1 MAGDEASAEERA
13 SKAEKMV
20 AELKDLLKEAND
32 ENSQARGPTGSS
44 ALRGYCSKPHNIVC
58 FFGRSTKS

>member
-32 ENSQARGPTGSS
+32 ENNQARGPTGSS
-44 ALRGYCSKPHNIVC
+44 ALRGHYSKAHNIVC